1 MTAEVCVLNKLA
13 VALAADSAVS
23 LGFQANKVYGSAEKI
38 FQLAANAP
46 VGVMI
51 YGGTEFLGVPW
62 ETIVKEFR
70 NGPGKKPYEKLE
82 EYGDAVLEFLVNRKM
97 FHEDEQDAYVL
108 NLIHLFFEH
117 IRTEIASR
125 LDSVASKQDGLTTED
140 HPPLIESVLES
151 IETEVMSA
159 EWIEGFDQSTVTV
172 IRKQYGQKISGLRKK
187 VFQDLPMNPK
197 SLRKVGRIA
206 TELLSRQLFGPMET
220 GIVVAGFGKSEY
232 MPRLCDFQVEIAAVG
247 KLRFIRGQTIEINN
261 NNNASIVPFAQQE
274 MVHTFMRGIDPEY
287 FQFIQEM
294 TDNAVNGILEEIG
307 EVIDPDESGQGDKI
321 RSIISK
327 AGERMLENLFKA
339 WGEQQEKYW
348 LPVIQIVNALPKD
361 ELASMAEALVNLTK
375 FRRRVTTDRETVGG
389 PVDVAV
395 ITRGDGFVWVNR
407 KHYFQP
413 GLNPRSMAR
422 YQQEGKS

>member
-70 NGPGKKPYEKLE
+70 NGPGRTPYEKLE
-82 EYGDAVLEFLVNRKM
+82 EYGDAVLEFLVNEEM
-97 FHEDEQDAYVL
+97 FPEYEQDANVL
-108 NLIHLFFEH
+108 KLIHSFFEYTRKRIESH
-117 IRTEIASR
+117 
-125 LDSVASKQDGLTTED
+125 LDSVASEQDGLTTED

-151 IETEVMSA
+151 IETKVMSA
-159 EWIEGFDQSTVTV
+159 ELIEGFDQTAVSL
-172 IRKQYGQKISGLRKK
+172 IRKKYGRKISDLQKK
-187 VFQDLPMNPK
+187 EFQGLPMNPK
-197 SLRKVGRIA
+197 SHKKVGRIA
-206 TELLSRQLFGPMET
+206 AELLSRQYFGPMKS

-232 MPRLCDFQVEIAAVG
+232 MPRLCDFQVEIVAVG
-247 KLRFIRGQTIEINN
+247 KLRFIKGQTIEINS

-274 MVHTFMRGIDPEY
+274 MVHTFMQGIDPGY
-287 FQFIQEM
+287 FQFIREM
-294 TDNAVNGILEEIG
+294 TDNAVNGILEEIVA
-307 EVIDPDESGQGDKI
+307 VIDLDESGPSDKI
-321 RSIISK
+321 RSVISQ
-327 AGERMLENLFKA
+327 AGKRMLENLFKA

-375 FRRRVTTDRETVGG
+375 FRRRVTTDSETVGG

-413 GLNPRSMAR
+413 GLNPRAMAR